1 MTNKL
6 VGKKIIPRKN
16 VFSTKQDLSAKLTLT
31 NMQLRNLILNLHN
44 TLIFTIGRQKKQLI
58 VTVTLNFMDT
68 LTNLVLILI
77 NFTALWQTP
86 QSHSLMRCWSQ

>member
-1 MTNKL
+1 MFLLEFIFVNFSMTNKL

-44 TLIFTIGRQKKQLI
+44 TLIFTIGRQKK
-58 VTVTLNFMDT
+58 TVDCNCYFKFYGYF
-68 LTNLVLILI
+68 N
-77 NFTALWQTP
+77 
-86 QSHSLMRCWSQ
+86 